1 MQFFFTNVD
10 SGTRIFELYS
20 NQTSES
26 ITCPH
31 CGSRMHVYD
40 NASVNLREIPFNS
53 LYYTIFK
60 VHVHRYRCTKCRASI
75 TENIPFKYKGARI
88 TDNAAEFV
96 KISPDASVTG
106 KPPVPLQTKN
116 KRKRGTSCEN
126 SSFFVFCIST
136 RPASLL
142 ARLFHLGNPLF
153 AFFRKLLRPWKQ
165 VLQEIQIRIIHV
177 FRNLGQQMRNVV
189 EDIQIVEFAGFPQC

>member
-1 MQFFFTNVD
+1 MKYQTGTVTYFTK
-10 SGTRIFELYS
+10 
-20 NQTSES
+20 
-26 ITCPH
+26 
-31 CGSRMHVYD
+31 
-40 NASVNLREIPFNS
+40 PF
-53 LYYTIFK
+53 LFHLK
-60 VHVHRYRCTKCRASI
+60 K
-75 TENIPFKYKGARI
+75 
-88 TDNAAEFV
+88 
-96 KISPDASVTG
+96 VTG

-177 FRNLGQQMRNVV
+177 FRNLGQQIWDGCVRPPPPVNHRYR
-189 EDIQIVEFAGFPQC
+189 ICFPVRLLPIPAYLPVFQSHVLSLCMSRS

>member
-1 MQFFFTNVD
+1 MKYQTGTVTYFTK
-10 SGTRIFELYS
+10 
-20 NQTSES
+20 
-26 ITCPH
+26 
-31 CGSRMHVYD
+31 
-40 NASVNLREIPFNS
+40 PF
-53 LYYTIFK
+53 LFHLK
-60 VHVHRYRCTKCRASI
+60 K
-75 TENIPFKYKGARI
+75 
-88 TDNAAEFV
+88 
-96 KISPDASVTG
+96 VTG

-177 FRNLGQQMRNVV
+177 FRNLGQQIWDGCVRPPLSVNHRYR
-189 EDIQIVEFAGFPQC
+189 ICFPVRLLPIPAYLPVFQSHVLSLCMSRS